1 MRSELLQR
9 DAREGHQPGWRHFRL
24 KLPPCSERLCGVC
37 SPGQQW
43 VGCPCPK
50 NSQVLRDELH
60 VGALW
65 EREGTKDTGC
75 PT

>member
-1 MRSELLQR
+1 MGAAAARCQGGTSAGMEALRVKATTLLGEVVWVR
-9 DAREGHQPGWRHFRL
+9 
-24 KLPPCSERLCGVC
+24 

-50 NSQVLRDELH
+50 NSEVLRDELH
-60 VGALW
+60 FRALW